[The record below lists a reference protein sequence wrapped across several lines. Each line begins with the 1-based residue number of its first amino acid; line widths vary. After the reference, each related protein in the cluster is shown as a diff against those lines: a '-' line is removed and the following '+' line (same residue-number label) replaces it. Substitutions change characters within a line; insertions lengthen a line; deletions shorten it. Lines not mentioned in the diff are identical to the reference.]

1 MEGVAASLD
10 QHRVAAVNLDSVCVG
25 TVRYAPVK
33 SAWFLGMLI
42 GAIVGGAIT
51 FSWSAFAAFLLAT
64 AAVLLF
70 GHSLGS
76 HRKLVHDSYQCP
88 KWLEYFFVY
97 LGVQVGLAG
106 PIGLLRQHE
115 LRDYAQRLPSCHD
128 YLKHGRPAWMD
139 AWCPAADHPN

>member
-33 SAWFLGMLI
+33 SAWFLGMLT

-70 GHSLGS
+70 GHSLAESSSTIATSVLSGLNTFS
-76 HRKLVHDSYQCP
+76 CTSGCRSDSRARSVFSVNTSC
-88 KWLEYFFVY
+88 
-97 LGVQVGLAG
+97 A
-106 PIGLLRQHE
+106 ITRS
-115 LRDYAQRLPSCHD
+115 DYPVATTT
-128 YLKHGRPAWMD
+128 
-139 AWCPAADHPN
+139 

>member
-10 QHRVAAVNLDSVCVG
+10 QHRVAAANLDSVCVG

-70 GHSLGS
+70 GHSRPTGS
-76 HRKLVHDSYQCP
+76 LSKARRGQ
-88 KWLEYFFVY
+88 
-97 LGVQVGLAG
+97 LAS
-106 PIGLLRQHE
+106 
-115 LRDYAQRLPSCHD
+115 RLS
-128 YLKHGRPAWMD
+128 RWMR
-139 AWCPAADHPN
+139 